1 MMTPEIRSDLIKHSD
16 EYVHALMTDK
26 EASKYMLKLYNFLAE
41 MQPGQRMNLRADG
54 EKLRW
59 MLVTVGEFM
68 RSEGHWRCYDLNAD
82 YTQNSSDGAF
92 PRPAKKTWIIAT
104 LYYCAYGRVCSVMEH
119 TRPFSILPASCK
131 DT

>member
-1 MMTPEIRSDLIKHSD
+1 MMPPEIRSDLIKRSD
-16 EYVHALMTDK
+16 EYVHALMADK

-54 EKLRW
+54 DKQRW

-82 YTQNSSDGAF
+82 YTKIRRTELF
-92 PRPAKKTWIIAT
+92 PCSRKKR
-104 LYYCAYGRVCSVMEH
+104 LG
-119 TRPFSILPASCK
+119 
-131 DT
+131 

>member
-16 EYVHALMTDK
+16 EYVHALMTNK

-82 YTQNSSDGAF
+82 YTKIRRTEFFPAPQKDLDNCNLVLLCLWACMFGYGTYTPFFYSSC
-92 PRPAKKTWIIAT
+92 I
-104 LYYCAYGRVCSVMEH
+104 M
-119 TRPFSILPASCK
+119 
-131 DT
+131 

>member
-16 EYVHALMTDK
+16 EYVHALMTNK

-82 YTQNSSDGAF
+82 YTKIRRTEFF
-92 PRPAKKTWIIAT
+92 PRPRKKDLDNCNLVLLCLWA
-104 LYYCAYGRVCSVMEH
+104 CMFGYG
-119 TRPFSILPASCK
+119 TYTPFFYSSCIM
-131 DT
+131 

>member
-68 RSEGHWRCYDLNAD
+68 RSEGHCDVTISMLTIPKFVGRSFSPA
-82 YTQNSSDGAF
+82 
-92 PRPAKKTWIIAT
+92 PAKKDLDNCNLVLLCLWA
-104 LYYCAYGRVCSVMEH
+104 CMFGYG
-119 TRPFSILPASCK
+119 TYTPFFYSSCIM
-131 DT
+131 

>member
-1 MMTPEIRSDLIKHSD
+1 MMTPEIRSNLIKHSD

-82 YTQNSSDGAF
+82 YTKIRRTELF
-92 PRPAKKTWIIAT
+92 PRPRKKR
-104 LYYCAYGRVCSVMEH
+104 LG
-119 TRPFSILPASCK
+119 
-131 DT
+131 